1 MMITKTLWNYISQ
14 GFVYLCIANF
24 SFLWNWRK

>member
-14 GFVYLCIANF
+14 GFVYLFIANF